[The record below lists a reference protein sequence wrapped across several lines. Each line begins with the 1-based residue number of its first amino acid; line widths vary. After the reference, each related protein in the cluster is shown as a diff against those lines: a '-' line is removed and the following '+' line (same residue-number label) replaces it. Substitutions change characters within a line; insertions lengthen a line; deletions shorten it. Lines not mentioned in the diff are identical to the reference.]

1 MGSTTWGWLLA
12 IVGTLASIAGVVF
25 SVLAWL
31 QAGKA
36 KEAAREAAEAVRVRN
51 LSHDFFRWSA
61 DARELLR
68 AVRELRFE
76 NAQRAATDLLGA
88 LAHNKGWQSGLRRE
102 SSVREVVEIV
112 RLLTLVNTY
121 MTEEVV
127 FVDKQAKLV
136 VHCQAIYLKLNELS
150 GNLDAQSEQP

>member
-12 IVGTLASIAGVVF
+12 IVGTLASVAGVVF
-25 SVLAWL
+25 SCMAWM
-31 QAGKA
+31 QASKA
-36 KEAAREAAEAVRVRN
+36 RDAAMDAADAVRVRN
-51 LSHDFFRWSA
+51 LSQDFSRWSN
-61 DARELLR
+61 DARELLW

-102 SSVREVVEIV
+102 SSVREVEEIV

-121 MTEEVV
+121 MTEGSV
-127 FVDKQAKLV
+127 FVAKQARLV

-150 GNLDAQSEQP
+150 GNLDAESEQP